1 MREYGAWKG
10 MRELVLLCLFLS
22 VSCAAEEGGTLSE
35 REKAMRVAESTA
47 FYYDSKGTPA
57 EFAANRYLRLVNE
70 RRVLL
75 KQKVLTEGEAVR
87 RLAEYYDDVQLGRNW
102 KVKREVLQIPELPCA
117 PSLDADFRRG
127 GWSDARV
134 INGEYVLNQTEKSAF
149 SSRWFL
155 GWHEDAL
162 YVGAQFPDSE
172 IVARNGRNCDNGGN
186 LYEGDCL
193 EVFIR
198 PEPGKKEY
206 FEFLVNPDGVL
217 WMLRHSLDR
226 WGRNVVADADMDPE
240 TVRCHARRNKDGYR
254 IALRIPFGIFHG
266 KWCRKTSC
274 RGEVFEL
281 MLVRTNRGKERYGRS
296 AFVPLLYDGHNL
308 FCYAK
313 GIFAVKK

>member
-172 IVARNGRNCDNGGN
+172 IVARNGEK
-186 LYEGDCL
+186 L
-193 EVFIR
+193 
-198 PEPGKKEY
+198 
-206 FEFLVNPDGVL
+206 
-217 WMLRHSLDR
+217 
-226 WGRNVVADADMDPE
+226 
-240 TVRCHARRNKDGYR
+240 
-254 IALRIPFGIFHG
+254 
-266 KWCRKTSC
+266 
-274 RGEVFEL
+274 
-281 MLVRTNRGKERYGRS
+281 
-296 AFVPLLYDGHNL
+296 
-308 FCYAK
+308 
-313 GIFAVKK
+313 